1 MTTWAALLGIG
12 VGLGVLLLVTGWH
25 APAPDRAARSSRRAR
40 EHRGPTV
47 RRAVPAVGVA
57 LAGSVLTGWVVGGV
71 LAGLACYALP
81 RLLGRDPDHQRR
93 VARVEGIATWTEQ
106 LRDTLSAA
114 AGLEQAILATADLAP
129 VAIRPQIAALTAR
142 LRAGERLAPALRHLA
157 GDLADPTADLVIAA
171 LISASQQQARRLA
184 DLLGSLALAAREQVS
199 MRLRIDAGRARTR
212 TSIRVIVGTTLA
224 FAIGLVVLNR
234 DYLTA
239 YDTTTGQLVLLG
251 VGGLFGA
258 GFAWLARIA
267 TVIEPA
273 RVLTAT
279 ADHTRSEHGVLS

>member
-1 MTTWAALLGIG
+1 MSTWAALLGIG
-12 VGLGVLLLVTGWH
+12 LGLGVLLLVTGWH
-25 APAPDRAARSSRRAR
+25 TPAPDRAPRSSRRAR

-47 RRAVPAVGVA
+47 RRAVPAAVLA
-57 LAGSVLTGWVVGGV
+57 LAGAVVTGWVVGGV

-129 VAIRPQIAALTAR
+129 AAIRPQIAALTDR
-142 LRAGERLAPALRHLA
+142 LRAGQRLAPALQQLA
-157 GDLADPTADLVIAA
+157 DDLADPTADLVIAA

-184 DLLGSLALAAREQVS
+184 DLLGSLALAARDQVS

-224 FAIGLVVLNR
+224 FAAGLVVLNR

-239 YDTTTGQLVLLG
+239 YDTTAGQLVLLG
-251 VGGLFGA
+251 VGGLFA
-258 GFAWLARIA
+258 VGFAWLARIA
-267 TVIEPA
+267 TVSEPA

-279 ADHTRSEHGVLS
+279 DRPRSEHGVFS